1 MRYLL
6 VLPLLAACAPAPT
19 LAPDAAFHL
28 TLSDRLCGE
37 TLTGAVVSTQP
48 DDADWQGKTLT
59 LGPVDCS
66 TEARRPDMTDRVG
79 DAVIVMPLSVGED
92 ASRAW
97 LLTYGS
103 GQLEFRHY
111 HYEPDGSPSAVTSYG
126 GPAAPGGTATQQSF
140 PADAATKANFTANG
154 IARSNPNIWTLTLD
168 EDAGTL
174 TYALARPATDTAPA
188 RDFRAQFALPE

>member
-6 VLPLLAACAPAPT
+6 VLPFLAACAPAPT

-28 TLSDRLCGE
+28 TLSQRLCGE

-59 LGPVDCS
+59 LGPVMCASS
-66 TEARRPDMTDRVG
+66 T
-79 DAVIVMPLSVGED
+79 DASDGEDGVVSAMVMPLAVGED
-92 ASRAW
+92 TSRTW
-97 LLTYGS
+97 LLLNTE
-103 GQLEFRHY
+103 QLEFRHI
-111 HYEPDGSPSAVTSYG
+111 HFEPDGSPSAVTLYG

-168 EDAGTL
+168 ENAGTL